1 MLTRSALIGL
11 LTIAATTIFAPAASA
26 TISPGLT
33 LEQGAGTSAGSS
45 VAMGFDINSH
55 ATVAD
60 SLQNLTIGLPPG
72 LLVNLNTNG
81 GACLASAAP
90 TPLCQ
95 IASGTLNG
103 ASGTQVSLYLVT
115 PPAPSGIVGN
125 LTAASKPLNAAG
137 VDLVIQ
143 GGETISGAL
152 TLTSSPAVALTL
164 SFSGIP
170 LASHVK
176 ELQLTFNS
184 MRLPTN
190 CSSVESLTVQ
200 ASSWQGGAGT
210 ASAPLAVSGC
220 SSLPYAPK
228 ISAVVTKEA
237 AGAVVEVQFTQG
249 AGEAA
254 SNALEFGEPP
264 GVKLNKVLA
273 PCFNGETCTVGTVA
287 ATSPLLPATA
297 LSNGMLT
304 LAGSINKGNPSQAI
318 SGSLTMSFPP
328 PFEFAV
334 AGPIDI
340 AEKMLSFSGMPDIPL
355 TALTYIFTGI
365 PAGPAFTTECEPGTI
380 AATVLSQ
387 DGNPATKI
395 SGPVTNVSCPPPG
408 ARPKAT
414 GSLSG
419 LASGKPVLRVHAT
432 RGSGAPSIASL
443 SVSLPGGLSFG
454 HRVISKRRTCKRVHG
469 KNKCTSGYALRGF
482 SLSGA
487 TLANAR
493 IQGGA
498 LRLAFAHA
506 VTSVSLAA
514 RAPMLVESK
523 ALQRKAKKHKAK
535 GLAASIRITD
545 AKGTGTSLRVP

>member
-1 MLTRSALIGL
+1 
-11 LTIAATTIFAPAASA
+11 
-26 TISPGLT
+26 
-33 LEQGAGTSAGSS
+33 
-45 VAMGFDINSH
+45 
-55 ATVAD
+55 
-60 SLQNLTIGLPPG
+60 
-72 LLVNLNTNG
+72 
-81 GACLASAAP
+81 
-90 TPLCQ
+90 
-95 IASGTLNG
+95 
-103 ASGTQVSLYLVT
+103 
-115 PPAPSGIVGN
+115 
-125 LTAASKPLNAAG
+125 
-137 VDLVIQ
+137 
-143 GGETISGAL
+143 
-152 TLTSSPAVALTL
+152 
-164 SFSGIP
+164 
-170 LASHVK
+170 
-176 ELQLTFNS
+176 
-184 MRLPTN
+184 
-190 CSSVESLTVQ
+190 
-200 ASSWQGGAGT
+200 
-210 ASAPLAVSGC
+210 
-220 SSLPYAPK
+220 
-228 ISAVVTKEA
+228 
-237 AGAVVEVQFTQG
+237 
-249 AGEAA
+249 
-254 SNALEFGEPP
+254 
-264 GVKLNKVLA
+264 
-273 PCFNGETCTVGTVA
+273 
-287 ATSPLLPATA
+287 
-297 LSNGMLT
+297 MLT

-355 TALTYIFTGI
+355 TSLTYVFTGI

-395 SGPVTNVSCPPPG
+395 SGPVTNVSCPPPS

-469 KNKCTSGYALRGF
+469 HNKCTSGYALKGF

-487 TLANAR
+487 TLASAR

-498 LRLAFAHA
+498 LRLAFTRA

-514 RAPMLVESK
+514 RTPMLVESK
-523 ALQRKAKKHKAK
+523 ALRRKAKKHQAQ

-545 AKGTGTSLRVP
+545 AKGAGTSLRVP